1 MEDPE
6 KDGKVPLY
14 ENVNKERFL
23 REIYPKRVPAIL
35 RGVDIGPC
43 VDLWTTD
50 YLCQKGGNRQV
61 KIHVCPTAQMDFINK
76 NFSYRTLP
84 FDEFV
89 RRAAEEKHTDF
100 FHSQDEKYYLRSLGE
115 DPRKIM
121 DNLLIQVSGRKRV
134 VLFSPRDATHLYLTG
149 DKSAVLDLENPDL
162 ERFPQFSQARPYTCT
177 LQPGD
182 ILFLPV
188 NVFWRHLDPGFYDNK
203 DPYGNKD
210 LLSGQRALQILDRAL
225 KTLEEL
231 PVECQPD
238 IVEQGQDSLIRI
250 QLESLF
256 QGQAKPGEG
265 SFRGGTCTLRTLGR
279 KQFLSTETSK
289 RKEEK
294 PLALSLQSPS
304 LTPLRSDIGYPH
316 PAQTSMPDA

>member
-1 MEDPE
+1 MGDSE

-14 ENVNKERFL
+14 EDVNKELFL
-23 REIYPKRVPAIL
+23 SEIYPKRVPAVL

-43 VDLWTTD
+43 VNLWTAD
-50 YLCQKGGNRQV
+50 YLCQKGGSRQV
-61 KIHVCPTAQMDFINK
+61 KIHVCPMAQMDFINK
-76 NFSYRTLP
+76 NFAYRTLP

-89 RRAAEEKHTDF
+89 TKAAEEKHKDF

-115 DPRKIM
+115 DPRKDKADIRTQFPELADDIIFPEFFAPSQFFSSVFRIGSPGVQLWTHYDIM

-182 ILFLPV
+182 ILFLPALWFHNVVSLDFGVAV

-225 KTLEEL
+225 KTLDEL
-231 PVECQPD
+231 PVEYRD
-238 IVEQGQDSLIRI
+238 FYGRRMVSKI
-250 QLESLF
+250 QQTVLD
-256 QGQAKPGEG
+256 K
-265 SFRGGTCTLRTLGR
+265 
-279 KQFLSTETSK
+279 
-289 RKEEK
+289 
-294 PLALSLQSPS
+294 ALP
-304 LTPLRSDIGYPH
+304 
-316 PAQTSMPDA
+316 

>member
-43 VDLWTTD
+43 IDLWTTD

-76 NFSYRTLP
+76 NFAYRTLP

-115 DPRKIM
+115 DPRKDVADIRTQFPELADDIIFPEFFAPSQFFSSVFRIGSPSVQLWTHYDIM

-182 ILFLPV
+182 ILFLPALWFHNVVSLDFGVAV
-188 NVFWRHLDPGFYDNK
+188 NIFWRHLDPGFYDNK

-231 PVECQPD
+231 PVEYRD
-238 IVEQGQDSLIRI
+238 FYGRRMVSKI
-250 QLESLF
+250 QQTVLD
-256 QGQAKPGEG
+256 
-265 SFRGGTCTLRTLGR
+265 
-279 KQFLSTETSK
+279 
-289 RKEEK
+289 KEL
-294 PLALSLQSPS
+294 P
-304 LTPLRSDIGYPH
+304 
-316 PAQTSMPDA
+316 